1 METVI
6 TDHTILKNLVNVEK
20 GWPAFEQ
27 LLARYKQQIYFF
39 IRHQGVDHEEADEII
54 QDIFLKIYRSAGA
67 LNLLDSLEWIVY
79 GFAAEGC
86 QKYFKLKTQ
95 EEWLPKMIAHLKQKD
110 FTFNNIA
117 LRLELPVKTVRDA
130 YNTYLS
136 KQTMP
141 LGA

>member
-1 METVI
+1 M
-6 TDHTILKNLVNVEK
+6 ILKNLVDVETRRI
-20 GWPAFEQ
+20 AFEQ
-27 LLARYKQQIYFF
+27 LLAKYQQQIYFF
-39 IRHQGVDHEEADEII
+39 IRHQGVDHEDTDEIT
-54 QDIFLKIYRSAGA
+54 QQVFLNIYRKAGK
-67 LNLLDSLEWIVY
+67 LNYWDDLEWIIY

-141 LGA
+141 LSA